1 MPMPAVRAALLLP
14 AIVAAAC
21 VHVDTQGHS
30 VREEHRFKVTG
41 QPDLRLT
48 TFDGPIEI
56 RSWDQPEVLVEVE
69 KRAPAR
75 ESLDRIEVKVNQEG
89 NRIELEARRPMS
101 GESFIGI
108 GINVSPQVRYIATL
122 PRNAAIVA
130 RSGDGAIRIE
140 RITGRVELRTDD
152 GAIRGDEL
160 SGELTVT
167 TGDGS
172 VVLDDV
178 EGSVEVTTN
187 DGGVSLTG
195 RLAGARVRTGD
206 GSVTVRAEPG
216 SAMTADWAL
225 TTSDG
230 SIVLYLPDD
239 FSADID
245 AHTGD
250 GRIRSEFKLTEEG
263 DSERENRTVRGRI
276 GKGGHTLK
284 VRTGDGSIALR
295 AGV

>member
-1 MPMPAVRAALLLP
+1 MPLPAIRAVLLLP
-14 AIVAAAC
+14 AIAAAAC
-21 VHVDTQGHS
+21 VHLDSQGHN
-30 VREEHRFKVTG
+30 VREEHRFKVTAE
-41 QPDLRLT
+41 PDLRLT

-69 KRAPAR
+69 KRGPTK
-75 ESLDRIEVKVNQEG
+75 ESLDRIEVTVNQQG

-101 GESFIGI
+101 GESYI
-108 GINVSPQVRYIATL
+108 GINVSPQVRFIATL

-130 RSGDGAIRIE
+130 RSGDGSIRIE
-140 RITGRVELRTDD
+140 RISGKVELRTDD
-152 GAIRGDEL
+152 GGIRGDDV
-160 SGELTVT
+160 SGELTLT

-178 EGSVEVTTN
+178 NGSVEVMTN
-187 DGGVSLTG
+187 DGGVSVTG
-195 RLAGARVRTGD
+195 KLANARVRTGD

-216 SAMTADWAL
+216 SAMAGDWSL

-230 SIVLYLPDD
+230 SIVLYLPAD

-250 GRIRSEFKLTEEG
+250 GRIRSEFNLTEDRDG
-263 DSERENRTVRGRI
+263 ERENRTVRGRI

>member
-1 MPMPAVRAALLLP
+1 MPMPALRAALLGP
-14 AIVAAAC
+14 ALLAAAC
-21 VHVDTQGHS
+21 VHLDSQGHS

-48 TFDGPIEI
+48 TFDGSIEI
-56 RSWDQPEVLVEVE
+56 RSWDQPEVLVELE
-69 KRAPAR
+69 KRGPAK
-75 ESLDRIEVKVNQEG
+75 EAIDRIEVTVSQQG

-101 GESFIGI
+101 TDSFIGI
-108 GINVSPQVRYIATL
+108 GINVSPQVRYIATV

-130 RSGDGAIRIE
+130 RSGDGSIRIE
-140 RITGRVELRTDD
+140 RISGRIELRTDD
-152 GAIRGDEL
+152 GSIRGDEL
-160 SGELTVT
+160 SGELTIT

-178 EGSVEVTTN
+178 DGSVEITTS
-187 DGGVSLTG
+187 DGGVSVTG
-195 RLAGARVRTGD
+195 KLAGARVRTGD
-206 GSVTVRAEPG
+206 GSVTLRAEPG
-216 SAMTADWAL
+216 SAMTGDWAL

-230 SIVLYLPDD
+230 AVVLYLPSD

-250 GRIRSEFKLTEEG
+250 GRIRSEFSLTE
-263 DSERENRTVRGRI
+263 DRSERESRTVRGRI

-284 VRTGDGSIALR
+284 VRTGDGSIVLR
-295 AGV
+295 SGV